1 MLRPSK
7 KQQSSDGLEYLGGV
21 YHRKPRAR
29 PECNRKVAGIFLGC
43 TIVFIIILVLAII
56 FNNPFF
62 TRGDEK
68 IKTNITNPL
77 PCLEETSENI
87 TAILEEN
94 MISLDR
100 KYYFFDHRL
109 SFAASQEVCKG
120 LPGGGTHFS
129 LSSKIEE
136 DNLDNKITSILTD
149 EDLRLWTGGYFNL
162 ADPIPG
168 RIQFMS
174 GQGLTTSYNKFCE
187 PLKAMEKLNALVVMW
202 KKKEI
207 LQPIVHIVKDYRKI
221 LDGYK
226 RMGYDHGKGCWQLYD
241 PFLYDLDH
249 IKLNFVCQTLKSNE
263 PYKFSHRIT
272 GKFRADKTQGEKAND
287 VPAYAK
293 QYAAFRGS
301 GSYWLA
307 QETCRKMGSGSTL
320 IMPKTLNLDEDINKN
335 VERQYQKI
343 FGENNFETRWRPLIW
358 TGGYFNLSSSN
369 PLRVRW
375 IADPQ
380 ATMDIKKIRI
390 QYWGASTDK
399 PFQYENFCGPKEH
412 YEKMVNDAIK
422 QERDASHTTGC
433 IKGRIFVIVKDFRD
447 AQVKQGCWHVYD
459 LDFLSK
465 HQYKLHLICT
475 LPGEE
480 VRNISSAGSDFNHD
494 YKLSKKI
501 FTYNPKRYP
510 DVDWKID
517 DLDKEFDDQ
526 T

>member
-1 MLRPSK
+1 MLRQSK
-7 KQQSSDGLEYLGGV
+7 KQQSSYVLEYLEDV
-21 YHRKPRAR
+21 YQRKPRAR

-43 TIVFIIILVLAII
+43 TIVFIVALVLAII

-62 TRGDEK
+62 TPGNEK
-68 IKTNITNPL
+68 IKKNATDPL
-77 PCLEETSENI
+77 PCLEEASDKI

-109 SFAASQEVCKG
+109 SFAAAQDVCKE

-149 EDLRLWTGGYFNL
+149 EDLKLWTGAYFNL
-162 ADPIPG
+162 ADPTPD
-168 RIQFMS
+168 RIHFMS
-174 GQGLTTSYNKFCE
+174 GQGLIAPYNKFCE

-226 RMGYDHGKGCWQLYD
+226 KMGYDHGKGCWQLYD

-249 IKLNFVCQTLKSNE
+249 IQLNFVCQTLKSNE
-263 PYKFSHRIT
+263 PFKFSHRFT
-272 GKFRADKTQGEKAND
+272 GKFRADKTQSGQANK

-293 QYAAFRGS
+293 QYAAFSGS

-307 QETCRKMGSGSTL
+307 QETCRKMGKGSTL
-320 IMPKTLNLDEDINKN
+320 IMPKTLNLDQDINRN
-335 VERQYQKI
+335 VLYHYQKI
-343 FGENNFETRWRPLIW
+343 FGLGSSDPDWRPLIW

-375 IADPQ
+375 LADPN
-380 ATMDIKKIRI
+380 AKKDIKKVQI
-390 QYWGASTDK
+390 QYWGASKEK

-412 YEKMVNDAIK
+412 YEKMVNRAIK
-422 QERDASHTTGC
+422 EERDESHTTGC
-433 IKGRIFVIVKDFRD
+433 IKGRIIVIAKDFRD
-447 AQVKQGCWHVYD
+447 GQDGCWHAYD

-465 HQYKLHLICT
+465 HKYKLYLVCT

-480 VRNISSAGSDFNHD
+480 VRNIPTAGSDFNHE
-494 YKLSKKI
+494 YKQSQKI
-501 FTYNPKRYP
+501 FTYNPEKDP

-517 DLDKEFDDQ
+517 DLDTEFDDS